1 MNNAMCD
8 GHVYVFTFLA
18 VVVALVSSCR
28 ALLAPDYIHPCN
40 TTESTCLIKATQ
52 DAIPEF
58 SKGIPELGVP
68 SLDPFVIDELPIQL
82 PGVKVTFLDGKVT
95 GLRKCHVLNVQA
107 YIEKNVFVLEVRCN
121 ITIKGKYTAVGRL
134 LLFPINGEGDCKIK
148 IVNSVIKLN
157 IKTKYFKDDDG
168 RDHFGIKSYRYS
180 FDYGEKIHYTI
191 TNLFKGNAELSDTV
205 LRFLNEN
212 WRVVTEEFGQPV
224 VDYAMNVTI
233 ETARTFFNAV
243 PYDELLYVP
252 IPKY

>member
-1 MNNAMCD
+1 MCEK
-8 GHVYVFTFLA
+8 HVFVSFF
-18 VVVALVSSCR
+18 VVVAAFISSST
-28 ALLAPDYIHPCN
+28 ALLAPDFIHPCN
-40 TTESTCLIKATQ
+40 SSESECLIKATQ

-58 SKGIPELGVP
+58 SKGIPYLGVP
-68 SLDPFVIDELPIQL
+68 SLDPFIIDNLPIQL

-95 GLRKCHVLNVQA
+95 GLRKCQVLNVEA
-107 YIEKNVFVLEVRCN
+107 YLEKNVFILEVRCN

-134 LLFPINGEGDCKIK
+134 LLFPINGEGDSKIK
-148 IVNSVIKLN
+148 IVNSVIKMN
-157 IKTKYFKDDDG
+157 IKTKYFKDADG
-168 RDHFGIKSYRYS
+168 RDHFGIKSYRYT
-180 FDYGEKIHYTI
+180 FDYGERIHYTI
-191 TNLFKGNAELSDTV
+191 SNLFKGNAELSNTV

-233 ETARTFFNAV
+233 ETAKKFFDAV

>member
-1 MNNAMCD
+1 M
-8 GHVYVFTFLA
+8 TRS
-18 VVVALVSSCR
+18 LVKIGLELHQIT
-28 ALLAPDYIHPCN
+28 ADYIHPCN
-40 TTESTCLIKATQ
+40 STESECLVKATQ

-58 SKGIPELGVP
+58 SKGIPYLGVP
-68 SLDPFVIDELPIQL
+68 SLDPFIIDNLPIQL

-95 GLRKCHVLNVQA
+95 GLRKCQVLNVEA
-107 YIEKNVFVLEVRCN
+107 YLEKNVFILEVRCN

-134 LLFPINGEGDCKIK
+134 LLFPINGEGDSKIK
-148 IVNSVIKLN
+148 I
-157 IKTKYFKDDDG
+157 
-168 RDHFGIKSYRYS
+168 
-180 FDYGEKIHYTI
+180 
-191 TNLFKGNAELSDTV
+191 GNTV

-233 ETARTFFNAV
+233 ETAKKFFDAV

>member
-1 MNNAMCD
+1 MCE
-8 GHVYVFTFLA
+8 GQLLVFTCLTVA
-18 VVVALVSSCR
+18 VAFVGYTSAR
-28 ALLAPDYIHPCN
+28 LAPDFINPCN
-40 TTESTCLIKATQ
+40 TTESACLIQATQ
-52 DAIPEF
+52 NAIPDF
-58 SKGIPELGVP
+58 SKGLPDLGVP

-95 GLRKCHVLNVQA
+95 GLRKCQVLNVEA
-107 YIEKNVFVLEVRCN
+107 YLEKNVFILEIKCN

-134 LLFPINGEGDCKIK
+134 LLFPINGEGDSKIK

-157 IKTKYFKDDDG
+157 IKTKYFKDSEG
-168 RDHFGIKSYRYS
+168 RDHFGIKNYRYT
-180 FDYGEKIHYTI
+180 FDYGDRVHYTI
-191 TNLFKGNAELSDTV
+191 NNLFKGNPELSETV
-205 LRFLNEN
+205 LQFLNEN

-233 ETARTFFNAV
+233 ETAKKFFNAV